1 VSKVGHSASV
11 TDTLTAFAQGKID
24 QLESTMQAGAAA
36 GMRTMDSAI
45 EQLLDQ
51 GLISGRSAFEK
62 SINKQ
67 KFEPLREQD

>member
-1 VSKVGHSASV
+1 
-11 TDTLTAFAQGKID
+11 
-24 QLESTMQAGAAA
+24 MQSGAAA

-51 GLISGRSAFEK
+51 GLISGRSAYEK
-62 SINKQ
+62 SINKA

>member
-1 VSKVGHSASV
+1 VLINTPAVAN
-11 TDTLTAFAQGKID
+11 LIRQGKID

-45 EQLLDQ
+45 ELLLEQ
-51 GLISGRSAFEK
+51 GVISGRSAYEK

-67 KFEPLREQD
+67 KFEQLREQD

>member
-1 VSKVGHSASV
+1 MK
-11 TDTLTAFAQGKID
+11 
-24 QLESTMQAGAAA
+24 
-36 GMRTMDSAI
+36 RTMDSAI